1 MVGDSTGAGPGTWVD
16 LVAQDLGGKRQVAL
30 HEWDETTGQF
40 AGVPT
45 SYGDTGP
52 TLDVWNLSYHGVAPD
67 YAEHLDAVPAPDA
80 VLLDIGHDRGP
91 RELARAATVTLDA
104 VGARWG
110 DIPTAVV
117 LQNPSV
123 LDEEH
128 RQRRGVQRLTRFA
141 AEYGDPVI
149 DVYAAFEQADPG
161 LSFVTADSRP
171 TDAGSR
177 LWADVVDR
185 ALGVTTSR

>member
-1 MVGDSTGAGPGTWVD
+1 M
-16 LVAQDLGGKRQVAL
+16 
-30 HEWDETTGQF
+30 HEWDETSGQF
-40 AGVPT
+40 AEVPT

-110 DIPTAVV
+110 DLPTAVV

-161 LSFVTADSRP
+161 LTFVTADSRP